1 MKKLTV
7 LMRSGVVF
15 ASMFFLLQGL
25 ALAAGDFKF
34 ITTDELKHKMDAGE
48 SFLLVDAL
56 SPIEFNEM
64 SIKGSVNIPSSRV
77 KAGHP
82 LLPADKG
89 RLIVFYCK
97 GPKCNKSRVA
107 AENATKL
114 GYTNILVYN
123 DGLPGWAQAGLPMD
137 HAVEYPKMKPVRLAP
152 KELHDQLASFVVLD
166 IRGKQHMEL
175 GRIKGAINIS
185 FDDLDTDYTK
195 LPKGKKI
202 AIVDH
207 AGKQVNI
214 AAKFLH
220 MNGYPDSA
228 VLDGG
233 VLAWLRDGLP
243 VEK

>member
-1 MKKLTV
+1 
-7 LMRSGVVF
+7 
-15 ASMFFLLQGL
+15 MFLLLQGL

-34 ITTDELKHKMDAGE
+34 ITTEELKKKMDAGE
-48 SFLLVDAL
+48 SLLLVDAL

-89 RLIVFYCK
+89 SLIVFYCK
-97 GPKCNKSRVA
+97 GPKCNKSRIA
-107 AENATKL
+107 AENAQKL

-123 DGLPGWAQAGLPMD
+123 DGIPAWAKAGLPLD
-137 HAVEYPKMKPVRLAP
+137 HAVEYPKLKTVRLAP
-152 KELHDQLASFVVLD
+152 KELHAQLGSVEVLD
-166 IRGKQHMEL
+166 IRGKQHLEL
-175 GRIKGAINIS
+175 GKIKGAINIS
-185 FDDLDTDYTK
+185 FDDLDTEFAK

-202 AIVDH
+202 VIVDH

-220 MNGYPDSA
+220 MKGYTDPA

-233 VLAWLRDGLP
+233 ILVWLRDGLP

>member
-1 MKKLTV
+1 MKKLALFTRTGI
-7 LMRSGVVF
+7 LF
-15 ASMFFLLQGL
+15 ACMFLLLQGL

-34 ITTDELKHKMDAGE
+34 ITTEDLKKKMDAGE
-48 SFLLVDAL
+48 KFLLVDAL
-56 SPIEFNEM
+56 SPIEFDEM

-89 RLIVFYCK
+89 GLIVFYCK
-97 GPKCNKSRVA
+97 GPKCNKSRAA
-107 AENATKL
+107 AENAQKL

-123 DGLPGWAQAGLPMD
+123 DGIPAWAKAGLPMD
-137 HAVEYPKMKPVRLAP
+137 HAVEYPKLKTARLAP
-152 KELHDQLASFVVLD
+152 KELQAQLGTVEVLD
-166 IRGKQHMEL
+166 IRGKEHLEL
-175 GRIKGAINIS
+175 GKIKGAINIS
-185 FDDLDTDYTK
+185 FDDLDTEFAK

-202 AIVDH
+202 VIVDH

-220 MNGYPDSA
+220 MKGYADPA

-233 VLAWLRDGLP
+233 ILAWLRDGLP